1 MAKRK
6 RIFTPKRR
14 TKAKLSKGSKLPL
27 EPVEPLSQELSPLFR
42 LPPELRH
49 MIYEETFIA
58 PTTIH
63 LSWVDASNCRFRSFL
78 CKLPVEHQYEKTR
91 SGLLCKRCD
100 KSHFECH
107 PRQKRSTD
115 NAVVRRSYRRQKH
128 TRVMSM
134 LQSCKR
140 MYHETIDML
149 YEKNTFYIENPKT
162 LTELCK
168 YMPQERL
175 SSFRTLSLESI
186 SYLGN
191 ILDPRPSLL
200 LQWDHAIEV
209 LRKLDGLKSLCI
221 VMRPWYGI
229 RMEEDTLESPIRYA
243 TAVGNLPVAPVL
255 LWAPCLDVSL
265 KRKKGI
271 TACPLHGIHGTE
283 SRYSPKD
290 ALLGF
295 V

>member
-1 MAKRK
+1 M
-6 RIFTPKRR
+6 
-14 TKAKLSKGSKLPL
+14 
-27 EPVEPLSQELSPLFR
+27 
-42 LPPELRH
+42 
-49 MIYEETFIA
+49 ETTFLIS
-58 PTTIH
+58 TIH
-63 LSWVDASNCRFRSFL
+63 R
-78 CKLPVEHQYEKTR
+78 Y
-91 SGLLCKRCD
+91 
-100 KSHFECH
+100 
-107 PRQKRSTD
+107 
-115 NAVVRRSYRRQKH
+115 Y
-128 TRVMSM
+128 
-134 LQSCKR
+134 
-140 MYHETIDML
+140 ETIDTL

-186 SYLGN
+186 TYLGN

-200 LQWDHAIEV
+200 IQWSHAIEV

-229 RMEEDTLESPIRYA
+229 RKEEDTLESPIRYA
-243 TAVGNLPVAPVL
+243 TAVGKLPVAPVL
-255 LWAPCLDVSL
+255 LWASCLDVSL

-283 SRYSPKD
+283 SRYSPND
-290 ALLGF
+290 ALLDF